1 MHSIPDL
8 VFSRAVLPNTR
19 GGALFHTIYD
29 VREEKAVCLAP
40 ATLATKYGVEE
51 RNSQSVVTVQNRF
64 TRQRTFWNAQR
75 TAKPQSFAAAAKL
88 EDPTSGRGCDF
99 CSFQTLTAT
108 DTWGRVENEHCV
120 TASNLFKITRNHG
133 LVLFKHHEPLA
144 FSLEQLGGLLDAA
157 QKWVHNTH
165 AACPEALHPLLMWN
179 SGPRSGA
186 SQYHGHAQMVLTET
200 PLPDLERRQAAA
212 LAFAARG
219 NDATS
224 MAPAEDG
231 AMPSVAAVPSASAA
245 FEQACAEAHAA
256 LGLRRVLR
264 LPSAN
269 SHGDDLAWV
278 YHETQPL
285 KDMDT
290 IVVGTAIDSPA
301 FIALMHCALRTL
313 IDRCGVMTFNVS
325 VTGFSLAPP
334 PAGEAT
340 QQQPAELGRVVARLV
355 SRGKVTSLASDYGA
369 LEVFTGASIG
379 HTSPWRLA
387 AELDAEALSRGW
399 TLHAGEGCVY
409 D

>member
-8 VFSRAVLPNTR
+8 VHSRAVLPNTR
-19 GGALFHTIYD
+19 GAALFHAIYD
-29 VREEKAVCLAP
+29 VREEKAVCVAP
-40 ATLATKYGVEE
+40 AALAGKYGVEE
-51 RNSQSVVTVQNRF
+51 RNSQSVVTVHNRY

-75 TAKPQSFAAAAKL
+75 TAKPQSFAAAGKL
-88 EDPTSGRGCDF
+88 EDPTTGRGCDF
-99 CSFQTLTAT
+99 CNPLQLTAT
-108 DTWGRVENEHCV
+108 DAWGRFENEHCL
-120 TASNLFKITRNHG
+120 TASNLFKITANHG
-133 LVLFKHHEPLA
+133 LVLFKHHEPLE
-144 FSLEQLGGLLDAA
+144 FTLPQLGGLLEAG

-165 AACPEALHPLLMWN
+165 AACPEAGHPLLMWN

-200 PLPDLERRQAAA
+200 PLPDIERRLAAA
-212 LAFAARG
+212 AAFAARG
-219 NDATS
+219 EDAATG

-231 AMPSVAAVPSASAA
+231 AIPAGAA

-264 LPSAN
+264 LPGAQG
-269 SHGDDLAWV
+269 HGDEVAWV

-290 IVVGTAIDSPA
+290 CVLGTAVDSPA

-325 VTGFSLAPP
+325 VTGFTHG
-334 PAGEAT
+334 GEGT
-340 QQQPAELGRVVARLV
+340 GDTHQVGRVVARLV
-355 SRGKVTSLASDYGA
+355 SRGKVTSAASDYGA

-387 AELDAEALSRGW
+387 AELDAEALARGW
-399 TLHAGEGCVY
+399 TLHAGEEC
-409 D
+409 

>member
-8 VFSRAVLPNTR
+8 VFSRTLLPNTR
-19 GGALFHTIYD
+19 GGALFHAIYD
-29 VREEKAVCLAP
+29 VREEKAVCVAP
-40 ATLATKYGVEE
+40 ASLAVKYGVEE

-75 TAKPQSFAAAAKL
+75 TAKPQSFVAAGKAD
-88 EDPTSGRGCDF
+88 DPTSGRICDF

-133 LVLFKHHEPLA
+133 LVLFKHHEPLE
-144 FSLEQLGGLLDAA
+144 FSLEQLSSLLVAA
-157 QKWVHNTH
+157 QQWVHNTH

-186 SQYHGHAQMVLTET
+186 SQYHGHAQVMLTDAA
-200 PLPDLERRQAAA
+200 LPDIERRLAAA
-212 LAFAARG
+212 VAFAAQG
-219 NDATS
+219 DDATI

-231 AMPSVAAVPSASAA
+231 AMPMAAVCSPGAA

-264 LPSAN
+264 LPGAAGR
-269 SHGDDLAWV
+269 GDDVAWV

-290 IVVGTAIDSPA
+290 VVIGTAIDSPA

-313 IDRCGVMTFNVS
+313 IDRCGVLTFNVS
-325 VTGFSLAPP
+325 VTGFTLAPP
-334 PAGEAT
+334 PAGGA
-340 QQQPAELGRVVARLV
+340 QQPQPVELGRVVARLV
-355 SRGKVTSLASDYGA
+355 SRGKVTSAASDYGA
-369 LEVFTGASIG
+369 LEVFTGSSIG

-387 AELDAEALSRGW
+387 AELDAEAHSRGW
-399 TLHAGEGCVY
+399 TLHAGEGCVF